1 MLCFRRQPNAF
12 ENIPWYTAI
21 LKSAGFSFFNP
32 PVGRVNTIFKETFMK
47 KYSAL
52 SVGIFGLMLV
62 FALVLSGCDTGTGG
76 GGGGDDD
83 DDGSLANTRWEISNG
98 SLVISFTSSS
108 AWSISGDVSGG
119 GTYTYNSAARSV
131 LLSGT
136 VDGTPYPDVSGT
148 ISEDGK
154 TMKLSNGQTY
164 TKQ

>member
-1 MLCFRRQPNAF
+1 
-12 ENIPWYTAI
+12 
-21 LKSAGFSFFNP
+21 
-32 PVGRVNTIFKETFMK
+32 MK

-76 GGGGDDD
+76 GDG
-83 DDGSLANTRWEISNG
+83 DGSLANTRWEISNG